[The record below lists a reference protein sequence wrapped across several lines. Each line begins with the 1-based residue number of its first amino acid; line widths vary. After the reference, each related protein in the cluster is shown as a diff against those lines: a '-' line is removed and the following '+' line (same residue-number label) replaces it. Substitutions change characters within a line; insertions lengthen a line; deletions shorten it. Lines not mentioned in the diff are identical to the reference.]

1 MPPVEQIRFHS
12 RYLEKNKQLRNV
24 SFLRAITFKR
34 INSEQTTAAA
44 DSQPGLKRKQKGK
57 GTIEDRDSSMRS
69 PFDWRRY
76 LFHAHCVVRMNVY
89 KQILNGNHSDRR
101 SIVRIGHYCR
111 YVTALECTAT
121 IYDRAGFTIVID
133 HSRPRCTPT
142 APIIHVVQRRFDCS
156 WPYP

>member
-1 MPPVEQIRFHS
+1 MEQIRFHS

-34 INSEQTTAAA
+34 INSEQTTVAA

-76 LFHAHCVVRMNVY
+76 LFHAHCVVRMNV
-89 KQILNGNHSDRR
+89 
-101 SIVRIGHYCR
+101 
-111 YVTALECTAT
+111 
-121 IYDRAGFTIVID
+121 
-133 HSRPRCTPT
+133 
-142 APIIHVVQRRFDCS
+142 
-156 WPYP
+156 